1 MRGHVDGRYGTN
13 AGLPYNP
20 PHKTVVVFGPGSI
33 AQAHQRDEWIELS
46 QLDLHKSVLKQWLF

>member
-1 MRGHVDGRYGTN
+1 MDGRYGTN